1 MKKLKIYMRR
11 CRISGTFVLLG
22 LFVILLFINVRI
34 FSSQINTQDMDQVIV
49 WKEETLETL
58 VREKLKMPDGD
69 ITPGDLRDIRVL
81 NFSGLQLET
90 VEDLAFFPN
99 VYYLDLSHNQIK
111 DISPLWNLN
120 LWYLNLEDN
129 QLTSLKGIYH
139 LNMLHGID
147 ISNNPIRDIRNLL
160 SLDSLYELTVTPS
173 NLSNENPLRWLKHL
187 DYLELTQQ
195 LKDERILNDLN
206 HLKRLAVA
214 GEITSFSDS
223 SDTQSAEERMI
234 LPEYAWGSRATDG
247 IRQRIGSMTW
257 TPYHEEGMIPYL
269 LKQDLYMELND
280 RKGGNEY
287 QNPFFQK
294 IGAVLNEHP
303 LIFAWVLMLTLI
315 CAGAVYIWFDCK
327 KQKRC
332 DAFAKRTHFGAY
344 LTDDV
349 MTCLGDAGER
359 YLDNFSRVRAGK
371 PVLHLWALLFG
382 ELWFAYRL
390 MWKEALGIM
399 MLHIIGIRLFYQAAI
414 YNLGEIGGTYVW
426 GWVKVG
432 LRVFYVLL
440 IVFSADP
447 LYWRHVRAVLNRNG
461 CEYRKAAKEVEENPA
476 LKNAGGVSVLNVI
489 LMAGVSSFLSLLGA
503 WMNQMI

>member
-1 MKKLKIYMRR
+1 MKKLKMYMRR

-195 LKDERILNDLN
+195 LRDERILNDLN

-257 TPYHEEGMIPYL
+257 T
-269 LKQDLYMELND
+269 
-280 RKGGNEY
+280 
-287 QNPFFQK
+287 
-294 IGAVLNEHP
+294 
-303 LIFAWVLMLTLI
+303 
-315 CAGAVYIWFDCK
+315 CAGAVYI
-327 KQKRC
+327 
-332 DAFAKRTHFGAY
+332 
-344 LTDDV
+344 
-349 MTCLGDAGER
+349 
-359 YLDNFSRVRAGK
+359 
-371 PVLHLWALLFG
+371 
-382 ELWFAYRL
+382 
-390 MWKEALGIM
+390 
-399 MLHIIGIRLFYQAAI
+399 
-414 YNLGEIGGTYVW
+414 
-426 GWVKVG
+426 
-432 LRVFYVLL
+432 
-440 IVFSADP
+440 
-447 LYWRHVRAVLNRNG
+447 
-461 CEYRKAAKEVEENPA
+461 
-476 LKNAGGVSVLNVI
+476 
-489 LMAGVSSFLSLLGA
+489 
-503 WMNQMI
+503 